1 MAAFRVERRDTCS
14 YFVLAKSMMDS
25 SPWVG
30 ASISEDDQMDLS
42 AIIRR
47 AIEIG
52 DQRGFITFDEVNE
65 LVPSSEPEMIEA
77 LFEALSDRG
86 IDVRDS

>member
-1 MAAFRVERRDTCS
+1 
-14 YFVLAKSMMDS
+14 
-25 SPWVG
+25 
-30 ASISEDDQMDLS
+30 MDLS

-52 DQRGFITFDEVNE
+52 EQRRFITCDELNE
-65 LVPSSEPEMIEA
+65 LVPSSAESEAIEA
-77 LFEALSDRG
+77 LLEALSDRG

>member
-1 MAAFRVERRDTCS
+1 
-14 YFVLAKSMMDS
+14 
-25 SPWVG
+25 
-30 ASISEDDQMDLS
+30 MDLS

-52 DQRGFITFDEVNE
+52 DQHGFITFNQLDELLPTSAKLETEV
-65 LVPSSEPEMIEA
+65 IEA

-86 IDVRDS
+86 IDVREA

>member
-1 MAAFRVERRDTCS
+1 MFFVCS
-14 YFVLAKSMMDS
+14 RKVNDGLVAMGRSLN
-25 SPWVG
+25 
-30 ASISEDDQMDLS
+30 SEDDQVDLS

-52 DQRGFITFDEVNE
+52 NQRGFITFDEINE
-65 LVPSSEPEMIEA
+65 LVPSTVEPEIIEA
-77 LFEALSDRG
+77 FLGALSDQG

>member
-1 MAAFRVERRDTCS
+1 
-14 YFVLAKSMMDS
+14 
-25 SPWVG
+25 
-30 ASISEDDQMDLS
+30 MDLS

-52 DQRGFITFDEVNE
+52 QQRGFITFDEINE
-65 LVPSSEPEMIEA
+65 LVPSSVEPGMIEA
-77 LFEALSDRG
+77 FLEALSDRE